1 MVLQVGLQAF
11 RIRSGIGR
19 LVLHQFRRQG
29 IESGDH
35 SALRSLL
42 IGSVVATAL
51 SSHEGE
57 HREKQE
63 YHSGV
68 KSAPAPTVAS
78 MSRACWLSNAV
89 NPQRPLECPH
99 RGSLSIEVSTTPF
112 YSILRASYRCSPLD
126 DGGPDRFMA
135 NDI

>member
-29 IESGDH
+29 IEGGDH

-63 YHSGV
+63 CHSAV
-68 KSAPAPTVAS
+68 KAPPAPTVAS
-78 MSRACWLSNAV
+78 MSRACWPSKAG
-89 NPQRPLECPH
+89 NPQRPLESPH
-99 RGSLSIEVSTTPF
+99 RGSLSIQMSTNHFT
-112 YSILRASYRCSPLD
+112 
-126 DGGPDRFMA
+126 RF
-135 NDI
+135 